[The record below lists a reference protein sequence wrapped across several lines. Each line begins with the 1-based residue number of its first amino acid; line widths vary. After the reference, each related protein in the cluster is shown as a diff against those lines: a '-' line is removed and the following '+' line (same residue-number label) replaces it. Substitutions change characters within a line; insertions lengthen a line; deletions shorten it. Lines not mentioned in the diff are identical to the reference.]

1 MILIAYDGS
10 TDSKAAVE
18 QAAKQYPGASATI
31 LVVWQHFADTIARSG
46 FGASLGTAGVVDFDE
61 IDRESEQA
69 ATAGAQEGAELAKAE
84 GLDAQ
89 GRSVALDSTV
99 AEAILAQADELDAE
113 AIVMGSRGLTG
124 VKSFVLGSV
133 SNAVVHH
140 ADRPV
145 VVVPSPEVAR
155 ERLAHRTEHAS

>member
-1 MILIAYDGS
+1 MIVIAYDGS
-10 TDSKAAVE
+10 ADSKAAIE
-18 QAAKQYPGASATI
+18 QAAKQYPGTATTV
-31 LVVWQHFADTIARSG
+31 LTVWQHFADTVARAGFAAGLGSSG
-46 FGASLGTAGVVDFDE
+46 IDYEQVDE
-61 IDRESEQA
+61 ESERL
-69 ATAGAQEGAELAKAE
+69 ATHRADEGAELARTA

-89 GRSVALDSTV
+89 PHTAAVDSTV
-99 AEAILAQADELDAE
+99 ADAILAEADRVDAT

-124 VKSFVLGSV
+124 IKSFLLGSV

-155 ERLAHRTEHAS
+155 ERLEHRTALAKD